1 VRREARPNT
10 EKVDNSDH
18 NLEMVVIELQRDK
31 DPIRK
36 EGTDKGGS
44 DKKSLG
50 SGIMG
55 KKFGTK
61 VQLERVGKKDGD
73 VG

>member
-1 VRREARPNT
+1 
-10 EKVDNSDH
+10 
-18 NLEMVVIELQRDK
+18 MVVIELQRDK

-36 EGTDKGGS
+36 ESTDNGGS

-55 KKFGTK
+55 KKFGAK
-61 VQLERVGKKDGD
+61 AQLERVGKKDGD